1 MLKLRNTVENSDAS
15 SESLSYEL
23 NVADFLRFV
32 GESLSQGM
40 AMSAIVQMLITT
52 FASQPIN
59 INGKVEKLLYTLAL
73 RNCFQHIN
81 SVSEFTAQA
90 REIVA
95 DPIIPCHI
103 KEALAEVLADT
114 LMSQQ
119 DVQELY
125 GIKPLVTA
133 EEMSER
139 MWSLGA
145 RLAQKDAPQMVV
157 FNGAAH
163 VALSMGLSQFVPV
176 TMSATDGQKTLSEA
190 KIDDISKSML
200 RRLFVADPF
209 QQVTIVEDVIDTA
222 ATLGKLLLEVIQ
234 MRLSYLD
241 AASHP
246 REASGLR
253 TMIMSL
259 KNLVAQASYMNR
271 MKPNSGSGFEI
282 KRSEVRQELESILS
296 DLHRPP
302 FSVNLVVAANKLL
315 DRWDNIPAID
325 FIAPSFAHD
334 AETGELLDKDKLHW
348 LMGLGLD
355 TEMKLYLDSP
365 AGVVPFKVSLGRQL
379 QDIVAMVEPTQGDF
393 VDMKAFARLREF
405 TVSVLEQLGIGRDQ
419 IIWPEEL
426 KEN

>member
-1 MLKLRNTVENSDAS
+1 MLKLRTAEGAVYES
-15 SESLSYEL
+15 SESNYEL

-32 GESLSQGM
+32 DESLSQGM
-40 AMSAIVQMLITT
+40 AMSAIVQMLISM

-59 INGKVEKLLYTLAL
+59 VNGKVEKLLYTLAL
-73 RNCFQHIN
+73 RNCLRHIN
-81 SVSEFTAQA
+81 SVPEFTAQA

-95 DPIIPCHI
+95 DPDVPGHI

-114 LMSQQ
+114 LMSEQG
-119 DVQELY
+119 VQELY
-125 GIKPLVTA
+125 GIKPLVTS

-139 MWSLGA
+139 MWSLGG

-176 TMSATDGQKTLSEA
+176 TMSATDGQKTRNEA
-190 KIDDISKSML
+190 NLDPTSALML
-200 RRLFVADPF
+200 NRLFAADPF

-222 ATLGKLLLEVIQ
+222 ATLGKLLLEVMQ
-234 MRLSYLD
+234 MRLSYVD
-241 AASHP
+241 AAANP
-246 REASGLR
+246 REASDLQ
-253 TMIMSL
+253 TMILSL
-259 KNLVAQASYMNR
+259 KNLIAQASYMNR
-271 MKPNSGSGFEI
+271 MEPNEGAKYEA
-282 KRSEVRQELESILS
+282 KRAEVRRELESILS
-296 DLHRPP
+296 HIHFQP
-302 FSVNLVVAANKLL
+302 FNINMVVAANKLL

-379 QDIVAMVEPTQGDF
+379 QDIVAMVEPTHGDF

-419 IIWPEEL
+419 IIWPENL